1 MVASRGGGSS
11 GGSGRMRSAMTG
23 LDMYKYVFVKDFSTI
38 FVSVFDLIDW

>member
-23 LDMYKYVFVKDFSTI
+23 LDMYKYVFLEDF
-38 FVSVFDLIDW
+38 FYFCSVLI

>member
-1 MVASRGGGSS
+1 MAASRGGGGS

-23 LDMYKYVFVKDFSTI
+23 LDMYKYVFVKDFFI

>member
-23 LDMYKYVFVKDFSTI
+23 LDMYKYVFVKRFYWFYFCFCI
-38 FVSVFDLIDW
+38 